1 MSPIQYKTEEELIE
15 KAVSILLKEL
25 GPVDTNRFMTMP
37 QKKRMESVRRH
48 RQWQK
53 SVSKEEL
60 FKELFPS

>member
-1 MSPIQYKTEEELIE
+1 MRPIQYKTEEELIE

-48 RQWQK
+48 REWQK
-53 SVSKEEL
+53 SLSKEEL
-60 FKELFPS
+60 FKELFTS